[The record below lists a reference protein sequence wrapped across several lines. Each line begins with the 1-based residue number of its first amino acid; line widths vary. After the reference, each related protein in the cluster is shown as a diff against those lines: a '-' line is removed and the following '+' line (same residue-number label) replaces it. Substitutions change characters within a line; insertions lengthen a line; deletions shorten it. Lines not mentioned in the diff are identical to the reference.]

1 MRLTPSVKEKYP
13 ELAIG
18 NAVVRNVKVEKTRK
32 ELEDRKK
39 SVVKEVQEK
48 YGSKPILEIPE
59 VRAYRDFYK
68 VMGVDPTKV
77 RPPIEYLIR
86 KAMSGSFLSINTLV
100 DSCLLASV
108 QHSAI
113 VSVYDLDKTLGDLI
127 VDLAKGSESF
137 QLIDGKTVTPSESE
151 VLLRDGEKILT
162 AYALGDARAGMVT
175 PETRSALLIA
185 WNAPGID
192 RGQVE
197 AALNTTVEY
206 VKEFCQGT
214 VEKKEILT

>member
-18 NAVVRNVKVEKTRK
+18 YAVVRNVKVEKTRK

-108 QHSAI
+108 EH
-113 VSVYDLDKTLGDLI
+113 
-127 VDLAKGSESF
+127 
-137 QLIDGKTVTPSESE
+137 
-151 VLLRDGEKILT
+151 
-162 AYALGDARAGMVT
+162 
-175 PETRSALLIA
+175 
-185 WNAPGID
+185 
-192 RGQVE
+192 
-197 AALNTTVEY
+197 
-206 VKEFCQGT
+206 
-214 VEKKEILT
+214 